1 MIPVEITQNG
11 EPNEKGDTWSY
22 NVSYS
27 GQRAGEAYTV
37 RSRHLENHY
46 LLEEKYGSA
55 SQEPF
60 RLFGIED
67 IANYEQVDT
76 RLYLKARA
84 RATEVMDLL
93 IPRFE
98 DKTSHAP
105 SVKNKGGSK

>member
-1 MIPVEITQNG
+1 MIPVEVTQNG
-11 EPNEKGDTWSY
+11 EPNKKGDTWSY

-27 GQRAGEAYTV
+27 GQRAGDAYTA
-37 RSRHLENHY
+37 RARHFEIHY

-67 IANYEQVDT
+67 IANYETADT
-76 RLYLKARA
+76 RLYNKARA
-84 RATEVMDLL
+84 RATEVMDSL

-98 DKTSHAP
+98 DKTSH
-105 SVKNKGGSK
+105 SVKNKGGRQ

>member
-11 EPNEKGDTWSY
+11 EPNKQGNAWNYS
-22 NVSYS
+22 VSYF
-27 GQRAGEAYTV
+27 GQRAGDTYTV

-67 IANYEQVDT
+67 IANYETADK
-76 RLYLKARA
+76 RIYLKAKA
-84 RATEVMDLL
+84 RADEVMESLVPE
-93 IPRFE
+93 IN
-98 DKTSHAP
+98 DKTSR
-105 SVKNKGGSK
+105 STKKQGEKQ